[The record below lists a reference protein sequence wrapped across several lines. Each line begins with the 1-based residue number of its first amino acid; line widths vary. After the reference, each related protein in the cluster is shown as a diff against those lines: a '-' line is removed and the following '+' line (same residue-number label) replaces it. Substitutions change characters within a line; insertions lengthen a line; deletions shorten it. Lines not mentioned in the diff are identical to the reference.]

1 MTQGRTTRVRNF
13 KFCYGYREERDT
25 QRKEVGKGPGNNFA
39 VSLQG
44 YWQFQAGSDI
54 DIENGHVDTGWEGDG
69 GTNREIMLD
78 I

>member
-44 YWQFQAGSDI
+44 YWQFQAGSDS
-54 DIENGHVDTGWEGDG
+54 
-69 GTNREIMLD
+69 
-78 I
+78 